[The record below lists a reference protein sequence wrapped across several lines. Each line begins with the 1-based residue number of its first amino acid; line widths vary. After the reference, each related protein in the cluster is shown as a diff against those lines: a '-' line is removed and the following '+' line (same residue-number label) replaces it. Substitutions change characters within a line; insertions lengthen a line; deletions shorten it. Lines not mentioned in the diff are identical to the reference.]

1 MGRHDM
7 NSDLLYVGHDSDSHV
22 DSSEDIG
29 QEDVNNMAMEMLA
42 SFGTTLDEIVR
53 CDKSDI
59 RKGFE
64 ILADHYLDEIK
75 AIANTKYKSGNSH
88 HVNEVKLEKSRKRL
102 YEMLGYPDNYD
113 GS

>member
-1 MGRHDM
+1 M
-7 NSDLLYVGHDSDSHV
+7 

-29 QEDVNNMAMEMLA
+29 QEDINSLVIEMLT
-42 SFGTTLDEIVR
+42 SFKTTLDEIAR
-53 CDKSDI
+53 CDKNDI

-64 ILADHYLDEIK
+64 ILADHYLYEIK

-102 YEMLGYPDNYD
+102 YEMLGYPNNYD
-113 GS
+113 IS